1 MAYSADFKSLEK
13 RIGTLRKHFLPVQF
27 SKTGTYTP
35 EQLDKARAYRL
46 LAHAEFE
53 EFIEKRASEI
63 ATEAVSL
70 WELKRRHSRVVI
82 HLVANQVGNAAGFP
96 TARGSGV
103 TAEVIVTK
111 CLEQYKYAVRKNH
124 GVRITNIL
132 SLLLPIGIDE
142 AEIDPVWLATIDG
155 FGADRGKA
163 AHKAAVNYQIDP
175 RSDFMVVS
183 QIAEGLKEVDGLI
196 NTLKRSLR

>member
-13 RIGTLRKHFLPVQF
+13 RIGTLRKLFLPVHF

-63 ATEAVSL
+63 ATAAVAL
-70 WELKRRHSRVVI
+70 WASQRKHSRVVT
-82 HLVANQVGNAAGFP
+82 HLVANQVGSPSGFP
-96 TARGSGV
+96 SDLGSGV
-103 TAEVIVTK
+103 TAKSIVSK
-111 CLEQYKYAVRKNH
+111 CLGQYIHVVRNNH
-124 GVRITNIL
+124 GVKIANVL

-155 FGADRGKA
+155 FGAERGKA

-175 RSDFMVVS
+175 HSDFKVVS
-183 QIAEGLKEVDGLI
+183 QIADGLKDIDGLM
-196 NTLKRSLR
+196 NALKRGLR